1 MKTKFKTKTIN
12 GERYM
17 ICRNSIEDKKHWSW
31 PHLANT
37 ERCDRYSIVSGDT
50 TSILCY
56 KCTMK
61 TVPKPKINKGYV
73 SSGRPRGWQFMKEF
87 VDKEGN
93 VFHKGVEQ
101 PKLKGKLQPTVI
113 KPSNKKKLTKK
124 EKAELKLEL
133 QKQLAFHRGA
143 MKKATLK
150 KDVKA
155 HHVKVSRIQRKLKK
169 L

>member
-1 MKTKFKTKTIN
+1 
-12 GERYM
+12 
-17 ICRNSIEDKKHWSW
+17 
-31 PHLANT
+31 
-37 ERCDRYSIVSGDT
+37 
-50 TSILCY
+50 
-56 KCTMK
+56 
-61 TVPKPKINKGYV
+61 
-73 SSGRPRGWQFMKEF
+73 MKEF

-101 PKLKGKLQPTVI
+101 PKLKGTLNPTEI
-113 KPSNKKKLTKK
+113 KPTNKKKLSKK

-143 MKKATLK
+143 MKKAKLK
-150 KDVKA
+150 KDIKS